1 MNRILHQWALLAIAV
16 ALLFRP
22 SVAVAM
28 GYAPFRGD
36 MLAGSA
42 YVIDAHQ
49 LHPTQFCL
57 GFREVAYKAK
67 LMSRM
72 PTGGLIAFL
81 KHKDVPVVIGPGGV
95 PFLTDG
101 HHTIR
106 ALLESS
112 QPDKTVYGHIL
123 ANWSALSPD
132 VFWTRMQADH
142 YAYLRGPDG
151 RGPLDPGKLPDSLL
165 QMQSDPYRSLAWGV
179 LVRHGYREVKG
190 AGGFFQ
196 EFHWGNYFRSR
207 IHWDDRSD
215 AAFERAVAQATALAH
230 EPAAAGLPGYLA
242 IGQVAEGVR

>member
-1 MNRILHQWALLAIAV
+1 MNSIFRRRVLQALAV
-16 ALLFRP
+16 AILCLP
-22 SVAVAM
+22 SIAGAAD
-28 GYAPFRGD
+28 YTPFHPD
-36 MLAGSA
+36 LPAGAA
-42 YVIDAHQ
+42 YVIDARQ

-57 GFREVAYKAK
+57 GFREVAYKAG

-72 PTGGLIAFL
+72 PPGGLIAFL
-81 KHKDVPVVIGPGGV
+81 KHKDVPVVIGPGGI

-112 QPDKTVYGHIL
+112 QSDKTVYGHIL

-151 RGPLDPGKLPDSLL
+151 QGPLNPGDLPDSLL
-165 QMQSDPYRSLAWGV
+165 HMQSDPYRSLAWGV
-179 LVRHGYREVKG
+179 LVRHGYKEVKG

-196 EFHWGNYFRSR
+196 EFHWGNFFRSR

-230 EPAAAGLPGYLA
+230 EPAAAGLPGYLPS
-242 IGQVAEGVR
+242 RR